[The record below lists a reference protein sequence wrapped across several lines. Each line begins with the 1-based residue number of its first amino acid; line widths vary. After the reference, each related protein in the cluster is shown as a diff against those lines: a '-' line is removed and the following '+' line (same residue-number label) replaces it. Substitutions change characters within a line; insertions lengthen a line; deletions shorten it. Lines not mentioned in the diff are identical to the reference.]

1 MKNPINKQTGFYIE
15 QAKCCGK
22 NYNNV
27 CYKAYLNK
35 Y

>member
-1 MKNPINKQTGFYIE
+1 MKKPISRQTVFYIE